1 MLSVRCSMFSFALFL
16 MTGTLI
22 MNKRTMPSKPD
33 LSVRIGGLVM
43 PNPVMTAS
51 GTFGYGPEFAR
62 LVDLNRLGAIVV
74 KGISLKPV
82 QGNPTPRLVEVPGGL
97 LNAIGLQN
105 PGFDGFVRDYLPF
118 LRQCRA
124 PVIVNIWGH
133 TIEEYAAIAERFND
147 VPGVHGLELNI
158 SCPNIKRGGIAF
170 GTDPKTA
177 RRVIAAVRART
188 RLPLI
193 PKLSPNV
200 TVIAEFARI
209 AEACGADAISLINSF
224 PAMAIDIETRR
235 PILANIT
242 GGLTGPAIHTIAL
255 KMVWEA
261 ARAVKIPVIGMGG
274 VTSAKEA
281 LAFIIAGAS
290 AVAVGTANFSDPL
303 CTLAIIEGIAAYL
316 ARHRLPSVRAL
327 VGTLETKFSIQL

>member
-1 MLSVRCSMFSFALFL
+1 
-16 MTGTLI
+16 
-22 MNKRTMPSKPD
+22 MNKPKPD

-43 PNPVMTAS
+43 QNPVMTAS

-62 LVDLNRLGAIVV
+62 LMDLNRLGAIVV
-74 KGISLKPV
+74 KGISLKPT

-118 LRQCRA
+118 LRHYRA

-133 TIEEYAAIAERFND
+133 TINEYASIAERFND
-147 VPGVHGLELNI
+147 LPGVHGLELNI
-158 SCPNIKRGGIAF
+158 SCPNIKHGGIAF
-170 GTDPKTA
+170 GTDPKMA
-177 RRVIAAVRART
+177 RRVITAVRART

-193 PKLSPNV
+193 TKLSPNV

-209 AEACGADAISLINSF
+209 AEACGSDAVSLINSF
-224 PAMAIDIETRR
+224 PAMAIDIEARR

-255 KMVWEA
+255 KMVWET

-274 VTSAKEA
+274 ITSAREA

-290 AVAVGTANFSDPL
+290 AVAVGTANFSEPL
-303 CTLAIIEGIAAYL
+303 STLAVIKGIEAYL
-316 ARHRLPSVRAL
+316 VRHRLPSIRAL
-327 VGTLETKFSIQL
+327 VGTLETGAVIPKPRGPGRPCA